1 MKGAM
6 TRLKVAIICQNY
18 PPARFEGGISH
29 YSALLARSLVHMGHE
44 VHAFTSSEF
53 SEPTKDNTSQFGVE
67 ITRIDGPWNHSTVA
81 AIKKL
86 AERHKFDALVLQY
99 APASYKTS
107 FRIRWALTR
116 FACQKIT
123 VFHTLWGQ
131 GIDRLIALFLL
142 VGSPKIIATNSEIMA
157 ILERH
162 IPFLLK
168 RTYWIPIGSNIL
180 VSNRVTAAN
189 DQSPPI
195 VSFFGMIYP
204 GKGMDVLLDVAE
216 AVKNKGYQFQLKLI
230 GGSIIYHPAFHE
242 EFLNK
247 IRQKRLESV
256 VDYLGM
262 LPAEEVSKRLQMSRF
277 LYLPYDSGLSDRR
290 GTFMA
295 ALEHG
300 KPVLT
305 APPIVPMPF
314 IKNGLHALWP
324 KKADVVNYTE
334 LFIKLLT
341 DDESLHRL
349 EQGAKGLS
357 SSFTW
362 ERIASELDLV
372 LRR

>member
-1 MKGAM
+1 VKSKG
-6 TRLKVAIICQNY
+6 C
-18 PPARFEGGISH
+18 
-29 YSALLARSLVHMGHE
+29 
-44 VHAFTSSEF
+44 
-53 SEPTKDNTSQFGVE
+53 
-67 ITRIDGPWNHSTVA
+67 
-81 AIKKL
+81 
-86 AERHKFDALVLQY
+86 
-99 APASYKTS
+99 
-107 FRIRWALTR
+107 
-116 FACQKIT
+116 
-123 VFHTLWGQ
+123 
-131 GIDRLIALFLL
+131 
-142 VGSPKIIATNSEIMA
+142 
-157 ILERH
+157 
-162 IPFLLK
+162 
-168 RTYWIPIGSNIL
+168 
-180 VSNRVTAAN
+180 
-189 DQSPPI
+189 
-195 VSFFGMIYP
+195 
-204 GKGMDVLLDVAE
+204 
-216 AVKNKGYQFQLKLI
+216 QFQFKII

-247 IRQKRLESV
+247 IRQKCLEGV

-277 LYLPYDSGLSDRR
+277 LFLPYNRGLSDRR

-324 KKADVVNYTE
+324 QKADVLNYTE

-341 DDESLHRL
+341 DDELLHRL

-357 SSFTW
+357 SSFIW

>member
-1 MKGAM
+1 M
-6 TRLKVAIICQNY
+6 THLKIAIICQNY

-29 YSALLARSLVHMGHE
+29 YSALLARRLVHMGHE

-53 SEPTKDNTSQFGVE
+53 LEPIRDKASQFGVE
-67 ITRIDGPWNHSTVA
+67 ITRIDGPWNHTTVA
-81 AIKKL
+81 TIKKL
-86 AERHKFDALVLQY
+86 AERNKLDAVVLQY

-116 FACQKIT
+116 FTCQKIT
-123 VFHTLWGQ
+123 AFHTLWGQ
-131 GIDRLIALFLL
+131 GIDKLVALFLL
-142 VGSPKIIATNSEIMA
+142 VGNPKIIATNSEIMA

-162 IPFLLK
+162 IPFLLRK
-168 RTYWIPIGSNIL
+168 TYWIPIGSNIL

-204 GKGMDVLLDVAE
+204 GKGLDMLLDVAE
-216 AVKNKGYQFQLKLI
+216 AVKNKGYQFQFKLI

-247 IRQKRLESV
+247 IRQKPLEGA
-256 VDYLGM
+256 VDYLGL
-262 LPAEEVSKRLQMSRF
+262 LPAEEVSQWLQTSRF
-277 LYLPYDSGLSDRR
+277 LFLPYDKGLSDRR
-290 GTFMA
+290 GTYMA
-295 ALEHG
+295 ALAHG

-305 APPIVPMPF
+305 APPVVPMPF

-324 KKADVVNYTE
+324 EKGDVSNYAE

-341 DDESLHRL
+341 DNELIRRL

-357 SSFTW
+357 SCFTW

-372 LRR
+372 LRM

>member
-1 MKGAM
+1 M
-6 TRLKVAIICQNY
+6 TRLKIAIICQNY

-29 YSALLARSLVHMGHE
+29 YSALLARTLGHMGHE
-44 VHAFTSSEF
+44 IHAFTSSEF
-53 SEPTKDNTSQFGVE
+53 SEPAKNNAPQFGAKV
-67 ITRIDGPWNHSTVA
+67 TKIDGPWNHSTVA
-81 AIKKL
+81 TIKKL
-86 AERHKFDALVLQY
+86 AKRNKLDAVVLQY

-107 FRIRWALTR
+107 FRIQWALTR

-123 VFHTLWGQ
+123 AFHTLWGQ
-131 GIDRLIALFLL
+131 GIDKLVALFLL

-157 ILERH
+157 IIEKH

-168 RTYWIPIGSNIL
+168 KTYWIPIGSNIL
-180 VSNRVTAAN
+180 PSSSLTAAS

-204 GKGMDVLLDVAE
+204 GKGMDVLLDVVE
-216 AVKNKGYQFQLKLI
+216 AVKSKGCQFRFQLI
-230 GGSIIYHPAFHE
+230 GGSILYHPAFHE

-277 LYLPYDSGLSDRR
+277 LYLPYDRGLSDRR

-295 ALEHG
+295 GLAHG

-305 APPIVPMPF
+305 APPVVPMPF

-324 KKADVVNYTE
+324 EKGDVSNYAD

-341 DDESLHRL
+341 DNELIRRL

-357 SSFTW
+357 SCFTW

-372 LRR
+372 LRI

>member
-1 MKGAM
+1 
-6 TRLKVAIICQNY
+6 LKIAIICQNY

-29 YSALLARSLVHMGHE
+29 YSALLARGLVQMGHE
-44 VHAFTSSEF
+44 VHALTSSEF
-53 SEPTKDNTSQFGVE
+53 SEPVKNKANQFGVE
-67 ITRIDGPWNHSTVA
+67 ITRIDGPWNHSTVGT
-81 AIKKL
+81 IKKV
-86 AERHKFDALVLQY
+86 ATQKKIDAIVLQY
-99 APASYKTS
+99 APASYKSS

-123 VFHTLWGQ
+123 AFHTMWGQ
-131 GIDRLIALFLL
+131 GIDKLIALFLL
-142 VGSPKIIATNSEIMA
+142 AGSPKIIATNSEIMA

-180 VSNRVTAAN
+180 VSTRLNVAN

-195 VSFFGMIYP
+195 VSYFGMIYP
-204 GKGMDVLLDVAE
+204 GKGLDLLLDVLE
-216 AVKNKGYQFQLKLI
+216 AVKKEGFQFQFKLI

-247 IRQKRLESV
+247 IRQKRLEGF
-256 VDYLGM
+256 VDYLGL
-262 LPAEEVSKRLQMSRF
+262 LPAEEVSKGFQTSRF
-277 LYLPYDSGLSDRR
+277 LFLPYDKGVSDRR

-300 KPVLT
+300 KPILT
-305 APPIVPMPF
+305 APPVVPMSF
-314 IKNGLHALWP
+314 IKNGIHALWP
-324 KKADVVNYTE
+324 ERATVSNYAE

-341 DDESLHRL
+341 DDELLHRL
-349 EQGAKGLS
+349 EHGAKGLS